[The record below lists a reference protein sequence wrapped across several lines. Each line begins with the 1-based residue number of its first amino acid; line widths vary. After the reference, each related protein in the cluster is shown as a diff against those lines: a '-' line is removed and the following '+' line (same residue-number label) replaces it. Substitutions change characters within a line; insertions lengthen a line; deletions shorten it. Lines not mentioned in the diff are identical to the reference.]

1 MEILEYVSGVLG
13 VTISII
19 IYQQKECDKLLVC
32 KIISDIVWGLQFY
45 STGKDTAAVMSAVA
59 VFRDVIFL
67 IHAKKNKKVG
77 VGWLVLFMTLAVSS
91 SFVVL
96 GDGVSLMIPAP
107 LSILAGACSALSAF
121 SFWLGVP
128 RYSRRIAFPYST
140 GMIIYDIFG
149 GAGQICWFG
158 LANESFTII
167 SSIIGII
174 RLDLLFSGREK

>member
-1 MEILEYVSGVLG
+1 MEILEYISGVLG

-19 IYQQKECDKLLVC
+19 IYQQKDRDKLLIC
-32 KIISDIVWGLQFY
+32 KIISDIIWGLQFY
-45 STGKDTAAVMSAVA
+45 STGKDTAAVMSFVA
-59 VFRDVIFL
+59 IFRETIFL
-67 IHAKKNKKVG
+67 IHAKKDKKVG
-77 VGWLVLFMTLAVSS
+77 VGWLIVFMSLAVSS
-91 SFVVL
+91 SFISL
-96 GDGVSLMIPAP
+96 GGGVSFIIPAP
-107 LSILAGACSALSAF
+107 LSLLAGACSALSAF

-174 RLDLLFSGREK
+174 RLDLLSLQRK